1 MTTKIVLVDSEQ
13 LARQGL
19 KSLLEDH
26 GFQVAGQTDDG
37 RMALKL
43 VQKLRPD
50 VVISDLCIGGLN
62 GLEFTRQIRQISLRT
77 KVIILSNSA
86 DSQLLYALFAAG
98 ANGYLLKKA
107 TYDELAASIRAVL
120 DGDTYLTP
128 VLAHLLLRRSFAE
141 PASRWERLQN
151 KISNRERE
159 VLQLVAEGRS
169 TKEIAATLYVSVK
182 TIETH
187 RKQIMDKLNV
197 HSVAGLTKYA
207 VRAGITPL

>member
-1 MTTKIVLVDSEQ
+1 MAINIVLVDSEQ

-19 KSLLEDH
+19 KSLLENN
-26 GFQVAGQTDDG
+26 GFKVSGETDDG
-37 RMALKL
+37 RLAVKL

-50 VVISDLCIGGLN
+50 LVISDLCVFGLN

-77 KVIILSNSA
+77 KVIVLSNSA
-86 DSQLLYALFAAG
+86 DSRLVFAVFAAG

-107 TYDELAASIRAVL
+107 TYDDLAASLRAVL
-120 DGDTYLTP
+120 DGETYLAP
-128 VLAHLLLRRSFAE
+128 VIADLVVRRSLGH
-141 PASRWERLQN
+141 PASRWERQQT

-169 TKEIAATLYVSVK
+169 TKEIAATLYVSIK

>member
-1 MTTKIVLVDSEQ
+1 MATKILLVDSEQ

-19 KSLLEDH
+19 KSLLGDH
-26 GFQVAGQTDDG
+26 GFQVSAETDDG
-37 RMALKL
+37 RMAVKL

-50 VVISDLCIGGLN
+50 LVISDLCVAGLN
-62 GLEFTRQIRQISLRT
+62 GIELTRQIRQLSLRT

-86 DSQLLYALFAAG
+86 ASHLVYAVFAAG

-107 TYDELAASIRAVL
+107 TYEELAASVRAVL
-120 DGDTYLTP
+120 NGESYLAP
-128 VLAHLLLRRSFAE
+128 VLAHLVLRRSLAQ
-141 PASRWERLQN
+141 PASRWERQQT

-169 TKEIAATLYVSVK
+169 TKEIAATLYVSIK